1 MSVLKFNNPAVS
13 FGDVDLSG
21 FVKDVLD
28 IPLDPWQETMLANLP
43 EATLRFEGFWEP
55 RRMTFDY
62 SCSWA
67 DLHPATQAYFR
78 RLMAEARARR
88 LSRMRS
94 AYRER
99 ARRR

>member
-1 MSVLKFNNPAVS
+1 VSTLKFSAPTVS
-13 FGDVDLSG
+13 FNGLDLTG

-28 IPLDPWQETMLANLP
+28 VPLDPWQESMLANLP
-43 EATLRFEGFWEP
+43 DATLRFEGFWRP
-55 RRMTFDY
+55 RRMTFVG
-62 SCSWA
+62 SWA
-67 DLHPATQAYFR
+67 DLHPATQAYWR

-94 AYRER
+94 AYR

>member
-1 MSVLKFNNPAVS
+1 MSTLRLNSPTVS
-13 FGDVDLSG
+13 FDGIDLTG

-28 IPLDPWQETMLANLP
+28 IPLSPWQESMLANLP
-43 EATLRFEGFWEP
+43 EATLRFEGFWQP
-55 RRMTFDY
+55 RRMTWTY
-62 SCSWA
+62 SWD
-67 DLHPATQAYFR
+67 DLHPETQAYFR

-94 AYRER
+94 AYR